1 MRKFFFIA
9 ALAALMCTATEAKA
23 QTAAEVDATVAK
35 VMSAKAPCNQGPED
49 LHWQI
54 LPGFGIYGIAC
65 TSDR

>member
-35 VMSAKAPCNQGPED
+35 VMSAKAPWVPKRSRPSLANSPRIRH
-49 LHWQI
+49 LWNRV
-54 LPGFGIYGIAC
+54 YV
-65 TSDR
+65 